1 LGRKKSE
8 KSFAGVSIDI
18 LDGLAKLRLA
28 RDLQSNGAL
37 LSFRNLIWQV
47 KAARFARCQEE
58 VTMATLAKAAP
69 QPIPRI
75 APREDL
81 NPYRIAQIQFD
92 IAAEY
97 LKLDQGLRQ
106 ILRTPK
112 RILEV
117 SIPTKMDN
125 GQVKVFSGYR
135 VQHNVARGPA
145 KGGIRYHPAV
155 TLDEVKALAAWM
167 TWKTATVNIPYG
179 GGKGGVIC
187 DPKRMTKSELER
199 MTRRYTSEILPIIGP
214 ERDIPAPDMYTDAQT
229 MAWIMDTYSMTKG
242 YSTLGVVTGKPL
254 SIGGSEGRNEAT
266 ARGCLVAVEEAC
278 RVKKMSL
285 RGTSVAIQGFGNAGS
300 LAAKLF
306 AEKKA
311 RIVAISDSRGGVFNS
326 RGIDPLKAMRYKERS
341 GTVVGM
347 PGTSR
352 ISNDELLTMKC
363 DILIPAALENVITL
377 NNADQIKAKIV
388 AEAANGPT
396 TPHADEVLA
405 RKGIMLLPDILAN
418 AGGVTVSY
426 FEWVQDLQSFFW
438 SEAEVNAK
446 LESVMRRAFTEVHES
461 ARKHRTHMRTG
472 AYCLAVGRV
481 ADATLVRGL
490 FP

>member
-1 LGRKKSE
+1 
-8 KSFAGVSIDI
+8 
-18 LDGLAKLRLA
+18 
-28 RDLQSNGAL
+28 
-37 LSFRNLIWQV
+37 
-47 KAARFARCQEE
+47 
-58 VTMATLAKAAP
+58 MASVAKAIP

-92 IAAEY
+92 LAAEH

-112 RILEV
+112 RVLEV

-125 GQVKVFSGYR
+125 GQVKVFTGYR

-155 TLDEVKALAAWM
+155 TLDEVKALATWM
-167 TWKTATVNIPYG
+167 TWKTAAVNIPFG

-187 DPKRMTKSELER
+187 DPKRMSKPELER
-199 MTRRYTSEILPIIGP
+199 MTRRYTSEILPLIGP
-214 ERDIPAPDMYTDAQT
+214 EQDIPAPDVYTDSQT

-242 YSTLGVVTGKPL
+242 YSSLGVVTGKPV
-254 SIGGSEGRNEAT
+254 SIGGSEGRKEAT
-266 ARGCLVAVEEAC
+266 ARGCLVAIEEAC
-278 RVKKMSL
+278 KLKKMSL
-285 RGTSVAIQGFGNAGS
+285 RGASAAIQGYGNAGS
-300 LAAKLF
+300 LVARFLT
-306 AEKKA
+306 EKKA
-311 RIVAISDSRGGVFNS
+311 RVVAISDSRGGVFNS
-326 RGIDPLKAMRYKERS
+326 RGIDPLKASRYKDRA

-352 ISNDELLTMKC
+352 ISNDDLLALKC
-363 DILIPAALENVITL
+363 DILVPAALENAITL
-377 NNADQIKAKIV
+377 NNVDQIKAKIV

-405 RKGIMLLPDILAN
+405 RKGITLLPDILAN
-418 AGGVTVSY
+418 AGGVTASY

-438 SEAEVNAK
+438 PAAEVNSK
-446 LESVMRRAFTEVHES
+446 LESVMRRAFVDVHEMT
-461 ARKHRTHMRTG
+461 RKHRTHMRTG
-472 AYCLAVGRV
+472 AYILAVGRV

>member
-1 LGRKKSE
+1 
-8 KSFAGVSIDI
+8 
-18 LDGLAKLRLA
+18 
-28 RDLQSNGAL
+28 
-37 LSFRNLIWQV
+37 
-47 KAARFARCQEE
+47 
-58 VTMATLAKAAP
+58 MATVAKAAP

-81 NPYRIAQIQFD
+81 NPHRIAQIQFD

-97 LKLDQGLRQ
+97 LKLDAGLRQ

-112 RILEV
+112 RVLEV

-125 GQVKVFSGYR
+125 GQVKVFTGYR

-145 KGGIRYHPAV
+145 KGGIRYHPNV
-155 TLDEVKALAAWM
+155 TVDEVKALATWM
-167 TWKTATVNIPYG
+167 TWKCAAVNIPFG

-187 DPKRMTKSELER
+187 DPKRMSKAELER
-199 MTRRYTSEILPIIGP
+199 MTRRYTSEILPLIGP
-214 ERDIPAPDMYTDAQT
+214 EQDIPAPDVYTDAQT

-242 YSTLGVVTGKPL
+242 YSSLGVVTGKPV
-254 SIGGSEGRNEAT
+254 SIGGSEGRKEAT
-266 ARGCLVAVEEAC
+266 ARGVLVVVEEAC
-278 RVKKMSL
+278 KVKKVPL
-285 RGTSVAIQGFGNAGS
+285 RGAAVAIQGFGNAGS
-300 LAAKLF
+300 MVAKLF

-352 ISNDELLTMKC
+352 ISNDDLLTMKC
-363 DILIPAALENVITL
+363 DILIPAALENAITL
-377 NNADQIKAKIV
+377 NNVDQIKAKIV

-396 TPHADEVLA
+396 TPHADEALA

-418 AGGVTVSY
+418 AGGVTASY

-438 SEAEVNAK
+438 PLADVNLK
-446 LESVMRRAFTEVHES
+446 LESLMRRAFLEVYES
-461 ARKHRTHMRTG
+461 MRKHRTHMRTG
-472 AYCLAVGRV
+472 AYVLAVGRV

>member
-1 LGRKKSE
+1 
-8 KSFAGVSIDI
+8 
-18 LDGLAKLRLA
+18 
-28 RDLQSNGAL
+28 
-37 LSFRNLIWQV
+37 
-47 KAARFARCQEE
+47 
-58 VTMATLAKAAP
+58 MATVAKAAP

-81 NPYRIAQIQFD
+81 NPYRISQIQFD

-97 LKLDQGLRQ
+97 LKLDPGLRQ

-117 SIPTKMDN
+117 SVPTKMDS
-125 GQVKVFSGYR
+125 GQIKVFTGYR
-135 VQHNVARGPA
+135 VQHNIARGPA

-187 DPKRMTKSELER
+187 DPKRMSKSELER
-199 MTRRYTSEILPIIGP
+199 MTRRFTSEILPIIGP
-214 ERDIPAPDMYTDAQT
+214 ECDIPAPDVYTDSQT

-266 ARGCLVAVEEAC
+266 ARGCMFVTEEAC
-278 RVKKMSL
+278 RLKKMSL
-285 RGTSVAIQGFGNAGS
+285 RGASVAIQGFGNAGS

-311 RIVAISDSRGGVFNS
+311 RVIAISDSRGGVFNS

-352 ISNDELLTMKC
+352 ISNDDLLTMKC

-377 NNADQIKAKIV
+377 NNADQIKAKII
-388 AEAANGPT
+388 AEAGNGPT

-405 RKGIMLLPDILAN
+405 RKGIMVLPDILAN

-438 SEAEVNAK
+438 SESEVNAK
-446 LESVMRRAFTEVHES
+446 LESVMKRAFLEVHET

>member
-1 LGRKKSE
+1 
-8 KSFAGVSIDI
+8 
-18 LDGLAKLRLA
+18 
-28 RDLQSNGAL
+28 
-37 LSFRNLIWQV
+37 
-47 KAARFARCQEE
+47 
-58 VTMATLAKAAP
+58 MASVAKAIP

-92 IAAEY
+92 LAAEH
-97 LKLDQGLRQ
+97 LKLDPGLRQ

-112 RILEV
+112 RVLEV

-125 GQVKVFSGYR
+125 GQVKVFTGYR

-145 KGGIRYHPAV
+145 KGGLRYHPAV
-155 TLDEVKALAAWM
+155 TVDEVKALATWM
-167 TWKTATVNIPYG
+167 TWKTAAVNIPFG

-187 DPKRMTKSELER
+187 DPKRMSKAELER
-199 MTRRYTSEILPIIGP
+199 MTRRYTSEILPLIGP
-214 ERDIPAPDMYTDAQT
+214 EQDIPAPDVYTDAQT

-242 YSTLGVVTGKPL
+242 YSSLGVVTGKPV
-254 SIGGSEGRNEAT
+254 SIGGSEGRKEAT
-266 ARGCLVAVEEAC
+266 ARGCLVAIEEAC
-278 RVKKMSL
+278 KLKKMSL
-285 RGTSVAIQGFGNAGS
+285 RGASAAIQGYGNAGS
-300 LAAKLF
+300 LVARFLT
-306 AEKKA
+306 EKKA
-311 RIVAISDSRGGVFNS
+311 RVVAISDSRGGVFNS
-326 RGIDPLKAMRYKERS
+326 RGIDPLKASRYKDRS

-352 ISNDELLTMKC
+352 ISNDDLLALKC
-363 DILIPAALENVITL
+363 DILVPAALENAITL
-377 NNADQIKAKIV
+377 NNVDQIKAKIV

-418 AGGVTVSY
+418 AGGVTASY

-438 SEAEVNAK
+438 PAAEVNSK
-446 LESVMRRAFTEVHES
+446 LESVMRRAFLDVHEMT
-461 ARKHRTHMRTG
+461 RKHRTHMRTG
-472 AYCLAVGRV
+472 AYILAVGRV

>member
-1 LGRKKSE
+1 
-8 KSFAGVSIDI
+8 
-18 LDGLAKLRLA
+18 
-28 RDLQSNGAL
+28 
-37 LSFRNLIWQV
+37 
-47 KAARFARCQEE
+47 
-58 VTMATLAKAAP
+58 MATAAKPAP

-97 LKLDQGLRQ
+97 LKLDVGLRQ
-106 ILRTPK
+106 VLRTPK
-112 RILEV
+112 RVLEV

-125 GQVKVFSGYR
+125 GQIKVFTGYR

-167 TWKTATVNIPYG
+167 TWKTAAVNIPYG

-187 DPKRMTKSELER
+187 DPKRMSKPELER

-214 ERDIPAPDMYTDAQT
+214 EQDIPAPDVYTDSQT

-242 YSTLGVVTGKPL
+242 YSSLGVVTGKPL

-266 ARGCLVAVEEAC
+266 ARGCLVVCEEAC
-278 RVKKMSL
+278 KVKKMSL
-285 RGTSVAIQGFGNAGS
+285 RGASVAIQGFGNAGS
-300 LAAKLF
+300 IAAKLF
-306 AEKKA
+306 TEKKA
-311 RIVAISDSRGGVFNS
+311 RVVAISDSRGGVFNS

-352 ISNDELLTMKC
+352 ISNDDLLTMKC

-405 RKGIMLLPDILAN
+405 RKGIALLPDILAN
-418 AGGVTVSY
+418 AGGVTCSY

-438 SEAEVNAK
+438 SESEVNAK
-446 LESVMRRAFTEVHES
+446 LESVMRRAFHEVHDTM
-461 ARKHRTHMRTG
+461 RKHRTHMRTG
-472 AYCLAVGRV
+472 AYVLAVGRV

>member
-1 LGRKKSE
+1 VK
-8 KSFAGVSIDI
+8 V
-18 LDGLAKLRLA
+18 A
-28 RDLQSNGAL
+28 RHY
-37 LSFRNLIWQV
+37 
-47 KAARFARCQEE
+47 ARREE
-58 VTMATLAKAAP
+58 VKMATLAKAAP

-112 RILEV
+112 RVLEV

-199 MTRRYTSEILPIIGP
+199 MTRRYTSEILPLIGP
-214 ERDIPAPDMYTDAQT
+214 EKDIPAPDMYTDAQT

-242 YSTLGVVTGKPL
+242 YSSLGVVTGKPL

-278 RVKKMSL
+278 RVKKMSI
-285 RGTSVAIQGFGNAGS
+285 RGSSVAIQGFGNAGS

-306 AEKKA
+306 SEKKA
-311 RIVAISDSRGGVFNS
+311 RVIAISDSRGGVFNS

-352 ISNDELLTMKC
+352 ISNDELLAMKC

>member
-1 LGRKKSE
+1 
-8 KSFAGVSIDI
+8 
-18 LDGLAKLRLA
+18 
-28 RDLQSNGAL
+28 
-37 LSFRNLIWQV
+37 
-47 KAARFARCQEE
+47 
-58 VTMATLAKAAP
+58 MATVAKAVP
-69 QPIPRI
+69 QAIPRI

-81 NPYRIAQIQFD
+81 NPYRISQIQFD
-92 IAAEY
+92 LASEY
-97 LKLDQGLRQ
+97 LKLDPGLRQ
-106 ILRTPK
+106 ILRSPK
-112 RILEV
+112 RVLEV

-125 GQVKVFSGYR
+125 GQMKVFTGYR

-145 KGGIRYHPAV
+145 KGGIRYHPGV
-155 TLDEVKALAAWM
+155 TLDEVKALAMWM
-167 TWKTATVNIPYG
+167 TWKTATVNIPFG

-187 DPKRMTKSELER
+187 DPKRMSKVELER
-199 MTRRYTSEILPIIGP
+199 MTRRYASEILPLIGP
-214 ERDIPAPDMYTDAQT
+214 EKDIPAPDVYTDSQT

-242 YSTLGVVTGKPL
+242 YSSLGVVTGKPV
-254 SIGGSEGRNEAT
+254 SIGGSEGRNDAT
-266 ARGCLVAVEEAC
+266 ARGCLVVTEEAC
-278 RVKKMSL
+278 KVKKMSL
-285 RGTSVAIQGFGNAGS
+285 RGASVAIQGFGNAGS
-300 LAAKLF
+300 LAARLF

-326 RGIDPLKAMRYKERS
+326 RGIDPLKASRYKERS

-352 ISNDELLTMKC
+352 ISNDDLLTLKC

-405 RKGIMLLPDILAN
+405 RKGILLLPDILAN

-438 SEAEVNAK
+438 PVAEVSAK
-446 LESVMRRAFTEVHES
+446 LESVMRRAFHEVYE
-461 ARKHRTHMRTG
+461 AMRKHRTHMRTG
-472 AYCLAVGRV
+472 AYVLAVGRV
-481 ADATLVRGL
+481 ADATMVRGI